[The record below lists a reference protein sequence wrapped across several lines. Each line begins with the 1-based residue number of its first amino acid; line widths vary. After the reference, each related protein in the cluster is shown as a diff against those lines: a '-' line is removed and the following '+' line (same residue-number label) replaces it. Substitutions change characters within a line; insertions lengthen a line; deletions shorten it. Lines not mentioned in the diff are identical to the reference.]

1 MDERTAH
8 PDALAAPGGWVRLR
22 TVVTLR
28 WLAIAGQVT
37 GILGASE
44 IYDLALPLGAIWAIV
59 AAAVAVNLALMAAF
73 PESRLLSEG
82 EAIAV
87 ISFDTAQLGA
97 LLALTGGLNNPFA
110 LLILAPVTIAATLL
124 PLWRT
129 LALGA
134 AALVLATA
142 LGLWHLPLRTEGG
155 AVLEMPPIFVTGF
168 WVAIVTGVV
177 FLGFYARRITLEM
190 QAMSEALL
198 AAQMALAREQKLTDL
213 GGVVAAAAHELGTP
227 LATIKLVAA
236 ELASE
241 LDDPQLAEDAELIA
255 GQADRCRDILRSMG
269 RAGKDDRH
277 MRHAPLGAVLREAAE
292 PHMGRGARIHFHL
305 APMGGSPES
314 EDDPRQP
321 VVRRSPELIHGL
333 RNLIQNAADFARSS
347 VWVEARWSRTEIAL
361 TITDDG
367 PGYPAQL
374 LGRIGDPFMG
384 RPSAGLRRGPWPARA
399 RAVGAQAGTEA
410 GAEARE
416 AGRPRPGYEGM
427 GLGLFIAKTLLERSG
442 ARIAFSNAGDPFSPQ
457 GRTAPRL
464 GARVALRWRRA
475 RIEAG
480 GLGGPLGEN
489 RPFEP

>member
-1 MDERTAH
+1 MEERTAH
-8 PDALAAPGGWVRLR
+8 PDALVALGGWVRLR

-44 IYDLALPLGAIWAIV
+44 IYDLALPLGPIWAIV

-110 LLILAPVTIAATLL
+110 LLILAPVTIAATLM
-124 PLWRT
+124 PLGRT
-129 LALGA
+129 LGLGA
-134 AALVLATA
+134 AAVALATA

-155 AVLEMPPIFVTGF
+155 EVLEMPAIFVTGF

-236 ELASE
+236 ELADE

-277 MRHAPLGAVLREAAE
+277 MRRAPLGAVLREAAE
-292 PHMGRGARIHFHL
+292 PHASRGARIHFHL

-321 VVRRSPELIHGL
+321 MIRRSPELIHGL
-333 RNLIQNAADFARSS
+333 RNLIQNAVDFARSS

-367 PGYPAQL
+367 PGYPAQI

-384 RPSAGLRRGPWPARA
+384 RASPGRRRGPRPARM
-399 RAVGAQAGTEA
+399 RAAAGPAGTGGPEVEA
-410 GAEARE
+410 EP
-416 AGRPRPGYEGM
+416 RPRAGYDGM

-442 ARIAFSNAGDPFSPQ
+442 ARIAFTNAGDPFSPQ

-464 GARVALRWRRA
+464 GARVALRWRRD
-475 RIEAG
+475 RLEAG
-480 GLGGPLGEN
+480 GRGGALGEN
-489 RPFEP
+489 RPFLP